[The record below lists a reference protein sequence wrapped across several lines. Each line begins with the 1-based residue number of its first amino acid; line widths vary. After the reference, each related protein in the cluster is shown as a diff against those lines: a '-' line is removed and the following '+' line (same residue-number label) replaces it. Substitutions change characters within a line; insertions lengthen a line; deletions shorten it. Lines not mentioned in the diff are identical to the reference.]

1 MLSGTTRADATVAP
15 EKAWAA
21 VEGQTM
27 NRTVITVARQMG
39 SGGDL
44 IGAEVA
50 QTLGIHLLDHQI
62 LHAAAEAAG
71 VAPETMQ
78 QAEAAPNLIERM
90 LEYLGQHTG
99 GLDPLTDFSME
110 GAFTPALAA
119 DSYRTV
125 IEQVIRKTA
134 AETDAVILRHA
145 GGVVLRDVPYV
156 LRVMICAP
164 ARVRIDRLQQHE
176 HLSGVEAERRI
187 REDDK
192 SRTDFFQTYY
202 KVNWLNPAL
211 YDLCINTANFSDKA
225 AVDLIVQSQRSAS
238 LKEG

>member
-1 MLSGTTRADATVAP
+1 
-15 EKAWAA
+15 
-21 VEGQTM
+21 M
-27 NRTVITVARQMG
+27 NRTVITIARQMG

-50 QTLGIHLLDHQI
+50 QTLGVHLLDHQI
-62 LHAAAEAAG
+62 LQAAAEAAG

-78 QAEAAPNLIERM
+78 QAEVAPNLIERM

-119 DSYRTV
+119 DSYRSV
-125 IEQVIRKTA
+125 IEQVVRKTA
-134 AETDAVILRHA
+134 AETDSVILRHA
-145 GGVVLRDVPYV
+145 GAVVLRDVPYV
-156 LRVMICAP
+156 LRVLICAP
-164 ARVRIDRLQQHE
+164 ARFRIDRLQRHE
-176 HLSGVEAERRI
+176 NLSSAEAERRI

-211 YDLCINTANFSDKA
+211 YDLCINTTNFSDKA

-238 LKEG
+238 LRES

>member
-1 MLSGTTRADATVAP
+1 
-15 EKAWAA
+15 
-21 VEGQTM
+21 M
-27 NRTVITVARQMG
+27 NRTVITIARQMG

-50 QTLGIHLLDHQI
+50 QTLGIALLDHQI

-110 GAFTPALAA
+110 SAFTPALTG
-119 DSYRTV
+119 DSYRSV
-125 IEQVIRKTA
+125 IEQVVRKTA

-145 GGVVLRDVPYV
+145 GAVVLRDVPGV
-156 LRVMICAP
+156 LRVLVCAP
-164 ARVRIDRLQQHE
+164 ARVRIERLQEHE
-176 HLSGVEAERRI
+176 HLTAAESERRI
-187 REDDK
+187 QEDDK
-192 SRTDFFQTYY
+192 NRTDFFQTYY
-202 KVNWLNPAL
+202 KVNWLSPAL
-211 YDLCINTANFSDKA
+211 YDLCLNTAHLSDKA
-225 AVDLIVQSQRSAS
+225 AVDLVVQAQRAVALSNS
-238 LKEG
+238 